1 MQLSCELTTL
11 YGFVGSLLEREFP
24 DGGVH
29 RIRPLVD
36 RVLERIDYCFADVA
50 LAGYKRGGEVY
61 FNHLHGDQSAVF
73 WYYASHIAYAE
84 FEDEALAAKCMLVN
98 KARNGI
104 VVTYSTKLPD
114 RMLLIHTVGSMLG
127 KATYGDYF
135 VATQNVTVGTQRGK
149 MPQFGEGVV
158 LYPGSSVIGDC
169 RLGDGARVSIGT
181 VVLDRHVEANCVATG
196 GSGELLVKPS
206 SRNGISDYFALGN
219 L

>member
-1 MQLSCELTTL
+1 VLLSCELSTL
-11 YGFVGSLLEREFP
+11 YGYVGSLVEREFP
-24 DGGVH
+24 DGAVH
-29 RIRPLVD
+29 DVRPLVD
-36 RVLERIDYCFADVA
+36 RVLERIEYCFANVV
-50 LAGYKRGGEVY
+50 LPGYKRGNDVY

-73 WYYASHIAYAE
+73 WYYASNTAYAE
-84 FEDEALAAKCMLVN
+84 FEDETLAAKFMLLN

-149 MPQFGEGVV
+149 MPHFGEGVI

-169 RLGDGARVSIGT
+169 RIGDGARISIGT
-181 VVLDRHVEANCVATG
+181 VVLDSDVPPNCVAG
-196 GSGELLVKPS
+196 GSSAKPVIKES
-206 SRNGISDYFALGN
+206 GRNGLLDYFAVAT
-219 L
+219 